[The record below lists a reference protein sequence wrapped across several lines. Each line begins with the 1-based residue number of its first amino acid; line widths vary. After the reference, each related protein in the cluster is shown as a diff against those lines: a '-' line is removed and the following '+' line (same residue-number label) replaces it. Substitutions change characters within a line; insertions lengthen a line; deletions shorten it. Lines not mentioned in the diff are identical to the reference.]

1 MLQYI
6 QKGSDNVY
14 SDLGGK
20 LKLLR
25 TRRGITQ
32 GDLAKFLDLSKGQV
46 SNLENGRRNLSLKQL
61 EKICEY
67 FKVDMSYFFLTET
80 TDSCLDLIEK
90 ARILF
95 NSNELSNTQKE
106 DLFTSIMKIY
116 LDSKEK

>member
-1 MLQYI
+1 M
-6 QKGSDNVY
+6 
-14 SDLGGK
+14 
-20 LKLLR
+20 R

-32 GDLAKFLDLSKGQV
+32 DDLAKFLDLSKGQV
-46 SNLENGRRNLSLKQL
+46 SNLENGRRDLSLKQL

-67 FKVDMSYFFLTET
+67 FKVDMSNFFLTET
-80 TDSCLDLIEK
+80 TNSCLDLIEK

-95 NSNELSNTQKE
+95 NSNELSNAQKE